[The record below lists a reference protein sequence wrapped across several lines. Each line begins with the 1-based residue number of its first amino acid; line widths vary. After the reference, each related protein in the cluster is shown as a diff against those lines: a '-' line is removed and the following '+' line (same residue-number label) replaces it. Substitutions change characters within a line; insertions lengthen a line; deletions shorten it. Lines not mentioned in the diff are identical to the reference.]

1 MFSEKNDL
9 ICAAF
14 VRARKEL
21 KNPERSARAHHG
33 KYAKLE
39 TVTALVNPILAEF
52 DLTFTQTVRATSE
65 TIRVRTTLIHSSG
78 QIMWTDSAPMPL
90 GPKKDNFTV
99 AGATTYARRYG
110 LITLLGIEQDED
122 DDGQTAM
129 QAFITGNDPEDQPS
143 DEPEDQPSDEPED
156 QPSDEPEDL
165 SSDEPEDQPHPPN
178 LISEQATAKHP
189 NAKAIDA
196 LKEKVST
203 GKWTYED
210 AVARVEERGLQL
222 TPKQTADLRAA
233 KPRGVAA

>member
-21 KNPERSARAHHG
+21 KNPERSAQAHHS

-90 GPKKDNFTV
+90 GPKRDNFTV

-129 QAFITGNDPEDQPS
+129 QAFITGNDPEDES
-143 DEPEDQPSDEPED
+143 GDEPEDQPSDEPEN
-156 QPSDEPEDL
+156 
-165 SSDEPEDQPHPPN
+165 QPHPPN

-189 NAKAIDA
+189 NAKVIDA
-196 LKEKVST
+196 LKTKVST
-203 GKWTYED
+203 GKWTYEE
-210 AVARVEERGLQL
+210 AVARVEQEGQQL

-233 KPRGVAA
+233 KPKEVAA

>member
-21 KNPERSARAHHG
+21 KNPERSAQAHHS

-90 GPKKDNFTV
+90 GPKRDNFTV

-129 QAFITGNDPEDQPS
+129 QAFITGNDPED
-143 DEPEDQPSDEPED
+143 EPEDQ
-156 QPSDEPEDL
+156 
-165 SSDEPEDQPHPPN
+165 PEDQPHPPN
-178 LISEQATAKHP
+178 LISEQATSKHP
-189 NAKAIDA
+189 NENAISA
-196 LKEKVST
+196 LKEKVSS
-203 GKWTYED
+203 GKWTYEQ
-210 AVARVEERGLQL
+210 AVAKVESQGLQL
-222 TPKQTADLRAA
+222 TPRQTKDLRAA
-233 KPRGVAA
+233 KPKEVAA

>member
-21 KNPERSARAHHG
+21 KNPHRSAQAHHS
-33 KYAKLE
+33 KYANLE

-90 GPKKDNFTV
+90 GPKRDNFTV

-129 QAFITGNDPEDQPS
+129 QAFIGGGEEE
-143 DEPEDQPSDEPED
+143 EP
-156 QPSDEPEDL
+156 
-165 SSDEPEDQPHPPN
+165 
-178 LISEQATAKHP
+178 K
-189 NAKAIDA
+189 AKAKARPKPAKPTIVEEPKAPEPPPIPADKA
-196 LKEKVST
+196 LKNE
-203 GKWTYED
+203 
-210 AVARVEERGLQL
+210 AVASMKELIAANEMTLERAIERIKEAGKIASPEQIAELE
-222 TPKQTADLRAA
+222 AA
-233 KPRGVAA
+233 

>member
-14 VRARKEL
+14 VRAREEL
-21 KNPERSARAHHG
+21 KNPERSAQAHHS

-39 TVTALVNPILAEF
+39 TVTALVNPILARF

-90 GPKKDNFTV
+90 GPKRDNFTV

-129 QAFITGNDPEDQPS
+129 QAFIDG
-143 DEPEDQPSDEPED
+143 DEEEEP
-156 QPSDEPEDL
+156 
-165 SSDEPEDQPHPPN
+165 
-178 LISEQATAKHP
+178 K
-189 NAKAIDA
+189 AKAKAKPKPAKPTIVEEPKAPEPPPIPADKA
-196 LKEKVST
+196 LKNE
-203 GKWTYED
+203 
-210 AVARVEERGLQL
+210 AVASMKELIAANEMTLERAIERIKEAGKIASPEQIAELE
-222 TPKQTADLRAA
+222 AA
-233 KPRGVAA
+233 

>member
-1 MFSEKNDL
+1 MFSENNDL

-21 KNPERSARAHHG
+21 KNPERSAQAHHS
-33 KYAKLE
+33 KYDKLE

-90 GPKKDNFTV
+90 GPKRDNFTV

-129 QAFITGNDPEDQPS
+129 QAFITGNDPEDES
-143 DEPEDQPSDEPED
+143 GDEPEDQHSDEHEN
-156 QPSDEPEDL
+156 
-165 SSDEPEDQPHPPN
+165 QPHPPN
-178 LISEQATAKHP
+178 LISEQALSLIHISEPTRP
-189 NAKAIDA
+189 
-196 LKEKVST
+196 
-203 GKWTYED
+203 Y
-210 AVARVEERGLQL
+210 
-222 TPKQTADLRAA
+222 
-233 KPRGVAA
+233 

>member
-1 MFSEKNDL
+1 
-9 ICAAF
+9 
-14 VRARKEL
+14 
-21 KNPERSARAHHG
+21 
-33 KYAKLE
+33 
-39 TVTALVNPILAEF
+39 
-52 DLTFTQTVRATSE
+52 
-65 TIRVRTTLIHSSG
+65 
-78 QIMWTDSAPMPL
+78 MPL

-143 DEPEDQPSDEPED
+143 DEPEDLSSDEPED
-156 QPSDEPEDL
+156 LSSDEPEDL

>member
-21 KNPERSARAHHG
+21 KNPERSAQAHHS

-90 GPKKDNFTV
+90 GPKRDNFTV

-129 QAFITGNDPEDQPS
+129 QAFITGNDPEDES
-143 DEPEDQPSDEPED
+143 GDEHEDQPSDEPEN
-156 QPSDEPEDL
+156 
-165 SSDEPEDQPHPPN
+165 QPHPPN

-189 NAKAIDA
+189 NAKVIDA
-196 LKEKVST
+196 LKTKVST
-203 GKWTYED
+203 GKWTYEE
-210 AVARVEERGLQL
+210 AVARVEQEGQQL

-233 KPRGVAA
+233 KPKEVAA